1 MNTLE
6 TNGNIESLSKELK
19 DVTMN
24 QIDIF
29 KLKNTITEIK
39 NSLYLKLH
47 NVMCQLYFN
56 EAGGGEEIL
65 STNSMKMASRF
76 T

>member
-29 KLKNTITEIK
+29 KLKNTTEIK
-39 NSLYLKLH
+39 NSLYLK
-47 NVMCQLYFN
+47 
-56 EAGGGEEIL
+56 
-65 STNSMKMASRF
+65 F
-76 T
+76 TQCYVSIIFQ